1 MNDLSI
7 IYCDESGNS
16 GPNYLDEAQP
26 FYVLAG
32 WVVPTDSITDV
43 SVQLEKLRASQV
55 QGNYTPKGPLD
66 AGEVKSSSLLKS
78 WQGQR
83 KLVDLFQELAKLGC
97 IPMYMVAEKRF
108 CIAAKIVE
116 TFLDPAYNS
125 AFAMRFTG
133 ETVTKI
139 QIANDLYDHLPEST
153 LRQFAEVYRNP
164 TTQSLTESL
173 EQVILDVREKI
184 NDELAAGFEGCMKGI
199 DEIAE
204 SEIEAAKE
212 WNGLVGT
219 LNMPCLISFLMLVEH
234 NAQHGGYTLAK
245 LVHDEHAHYGH
256 GYEQIFN
263 NFLHAKDFAVRL
275 PHSEVAMGK
284 IKNIPAFEIA
294 DSRINPVMQAPDFLA
309 GTVNYLFRK
318 LKSGKSLTD
327 LEKELGR
334 FVLTP
339 MLMAKVPKLTWPVLS
354 DQMLAQSTK
363 AAAELYPELKR
374 ESAAPNASA
383 RLFPPITPKPV
394 FPPKARSSEVPRQE
408 KFSFDPPVFVLIG
421 RNTDSPLILPDP
433 FSEQVEKYVV
443 PVFSSNELAEE
454 FNSKADGI
462 FNEPMMIEE
471 FGIPKLGVFVEMLD
485 FCGRVAHAVVFDPHT
500 EQPKWT
506 SLHHLR
512 DSLSASLDRV
522 QRVIK
527 SGAQNLVYQVHDVDG
542 LQFASALT
550 SSGDY
555 VAGFLPDGKAY
566 SGRTRQEAV
575 DALLAAESAK

>member
-32 WVVPTDSITDV
+32 WVVPTDAITDV
-43 SVQLEKLRASQV
+43 SVQLENLRASQV

-78 WQGQR
+78 GQGQR
-83 KLVDLFQELAKLGC
+83 KLVDLFQKLAKLGC

-116 TFLDPAYNS
+116 TFLDPEYNG

-164 TTQSLTESL
+164 TTPSLTESL
-173 EQVILDVREKI
+173 EQVISDVREKI
-184 NDELAAGFEGCMKGI
+184 NDELATGFEGCKQGI

-204 SEIEAAKE
+204 SEIEASKE
-212 WNGLVGT
+212 GNGLVGT

-234 NAQHGGYTLAK
+234 NAQHGVYTLAK
-245 LVHDEHAHYGH
+245 LVHDEHAHYEH

-263 NFLHAKDFAVRL
+263 TFLHAKDFTVRL
-275 PHSEVAMGK
+275 PHSDVAMGK

-294 DSRINPVMQAPDFLA
+294 DSKINPVMQAPDFLA

-318 LKSGKSLTD
+318 LKSGKALTD

-374 ESAAPNASA
+374 ESDPNAFAHLS
-383 RLFPPITPKPV
+383 PPITPKPV
-394 FPPKARSSEVPRQE
+394 FPPKGRSTEVPRQE

-421 RNTDSPLILPDP
+421 SNTDSPLILPDP
-433 FSEQVEKYVV
+433 FSEQDEKYVV
-443 PVFSSNELAEE
+443 PVFSSNQLAEE
-454 FNSKADGI
+454 FQNKADGM
-462 FNEPMMIEE
+462 FNEPMMVEE
-471 FGIPKLGVFVEMLD
+471 FGIPKLGEFVEMLD
-485 FCGRVAHAVVFDPHT
+485 FCGQVAYTVVFDLHT
-500 EQPKWT
+500 KHPKWT

-512 DSLSASLDRV
+512 DCLTASLDRV
-522 QRVIK
+522 ERIMK
-527 SGAQNLVYQVHDVDG
+527 SGARDLVYQLHDVDG

-555 VAGFLPDGKAY
+555 VAGFLPDGKTY

-575 DALLAAESAK
+575 DALLAAESRK